1 MHMARAASPRIPR
14 ARAGAPVS
22 TPLDW
27 EELDGIKG
35 ADAYTLANLPQRL
48 ATLKQDSWADSFHVR
63 QSITDAMRKQIGAE

>member
-1 MHMARAASPRIPR
+1 MHMVRAAPRRIPR

-48 ATLKQDSWADSFHVR
+48 ATLKQDSWADFFHAR
-63 QSITDAMRKQIGAE
+63 QSITDAMRKERGAE